1 MAPITCPECHRE
13 INTCPH
19 CGHSLELGCE
29 SSGPQ
34 ESEIT
39 TTSRMAMTALQ
50 RRRIIVGV
58 VLIAVIG
65 SLGLSLLARQR
76 ARSEYIENLN
86 LLCITMLVG
95 ASEAE
100 ALCNLIAQVWR
111 DTIYE
116 EYNAATA
123 KFTIKEYYYS
133 PNTTSYS
140 KYAFEDDFNVSLAK
154 LFRDGDTI
162 SRVDVIKENREAV
175 DSIMKNLK
183 NPSPEFERCYATV
196 QELYGAYQGLTSL
209 AIDPVGSL
217 QTFSQSKNDKAAKFL
232 ECLRLLET
240 QIPDK

>member
-140 KYAFEDDFNVSLAK
+140 KYAFEDDFNVSLAS
-154 LFRDGDTI
+154 F
-162 SRVDVIKENREAV
+162 
-175 DSIMKNLK
+175 
-183 NPSPEFERCYATV
+183 
-196 QELYGAYQGLTSL
+196 
-209 AIDPVGSL
+209 
-217 QTFSQSKNDKAAKFL
+217 
-232 ECLRLLET
+232 
-240 QIPDK
+240 